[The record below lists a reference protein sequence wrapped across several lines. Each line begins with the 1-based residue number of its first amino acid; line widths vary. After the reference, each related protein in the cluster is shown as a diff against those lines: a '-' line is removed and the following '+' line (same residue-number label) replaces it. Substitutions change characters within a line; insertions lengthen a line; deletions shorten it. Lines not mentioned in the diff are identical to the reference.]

1 MARVLQT
8 VRRTLGPAVPCVR
21 LRRGSVGYDERMSQT
36 RAEQGSTSPGGPDSD
51 PASLPEPEIHPS
63 STPEGPSTIPAP
75 PTPQPEPGPESA
87 EPGSGTHARTQ
98 AEQLNEEMQEE
109 NAETSLDQ
117 PSDASGNE

>member
-8 VRRTLGPAVPCVR
+8 VRRTLGPAVPCAR

-36 RAEQGSTSPGGPDSD
+36 RAEQGSSSPGGPEID
-51 PASLPEPEIHPS
+51 PATPPEPEIHPS
-63 STPEGPSTIPAP
+63 STPDGPSTIPAP
-75 PTPQPEPGPESA
+75 SVPQTEPGPD
-87 EPGSGTHARTQ
+87 SGADGEIHARTQ
-98 AEQLNEEMQEE
+98 AEQVNEEMQEE